1 MSTTTD
7 DPGVPDAPPLGRWA
21 TFRAAVRRSTEPAA
35 SGLPRWPIQLWFPA
49 VLVVVLIAAT
59 ALGVS
64 GSSTGML
71 WAVVGS
77 GPDPDLLSGTPR
89 ATRSDE
95 WLTQMAWIVS
105 QASQGYPEINQVVP
119 GGMDATVLLGLPAW
133 DWPTIF
139 RPDAAGFLFLGL
151 DRGLA
156 IRWWLPGFAMMAACY
171 AMLISL
177 LPRRPLSCAAIAVS
191 VFFWP
196 MIQWWYL
203 PSITWPVALCFLAIA
218 AAVFALRDPRLWVRI
233 LWATATG
240 YVAVAAAFTFYPPYL
255 IPAVLVA
262 AAIIVGLLVAEIV
275 PGTAGGLG
283 LRAGLQ
289 RMVPLVL
296 AALAAGG
303 VLLAFFVTRGETI
316 AAINNTVYPGQRLQP
331 PGAATWV
338 DVVATFGGLFAGG
351 MDFTQTY
358 SGLLGP
364 NASEASAP
372 ILLGVYLLIPL
383 AYFVVR
389 DWVIARRV
397 QWVMLACLGCAA
409 LLLAYLVVP
418 GWDPIAH
425 LLLLDRTTV
434 TRSRIGLGLLG
445 VVAIGLLVRRLD
457 EHRTDGPLPT
467 EHRTGRHRS
476 AGPTDRMP
484 WWVSGLTVA
493 AAVAGILL
501 VHSAL
506 TDNQDQALGGANH
519 LRLVAALF
527 VIAVL
532 LYTRGLAG
540 PASAALLAISV
551 VLTIGVN
558 PLYRGVLDLTETT
571 VGQRVE
577 SVNQAQPG
585 TWLAISSVELSSVL
599 VEAGIPAYNGVQLY
613 PAREM
618 WQDVDPDGEFA
629 DEWNRYA
636 SMVWEPGSGE
646 PVLRN
651 PQADVVI
658 ATFDSC
664 STFAQQHVSYVLAD
678 REVDQPCLET
688 VDAGKQGPTPYWI
701 YRVVA

>member
-7 DPGVPDAPPLGRWA
+7 DAGPSAVTPAPGWA
-21 TFRAAVRRSTEPAA
+21 AARATVRRVTEPAA

-49 VLVVVLIAAT
+49 VLVLLLIVLT

-77 GPDPDLLSGTPR
+77 GPDPDLLYGTPR

-105 QASQGYPEINQVVP
+105 QASQGYPDVNQVVP

-156 IRWWLPGFAMMAACY
+156 VRWWLPGFAMMAACY
-171 AMLISL
+171 AMLIAL

-203 PSITWPVALCFLAIA
+203 PSITWPAALCFLAIA
-218 AAVFALRDPRLWVRI
+218 AAVVALRDPRRWVRI
-233 LWATATG
+233 LWAAATG

-262 AAIIVGLLVAEIV
+262 AIVIVGVLLAEIGV
-275 PGTAGGLG
+275 GTTGGLG
-283 LRAGLQ
+283 VKAGAL
-289 RMVPLVL
+289 RMVPLLL
-296 AALAAGG
+296 AALAAGT
-303 VLLAFFVTRGETI
+303 VLVAFFVSRGETI
-316 AAINNTVYPGQRLQP
+316 AAIDDTVYPGQRLQP
-331 PGAATWV
+331 PGAATSV
-338 DVVATFGGLFAGG
+338 DVVATFSGLFAGG
-351 MDFTQTY
+351 MDSTQSY

-372 ILLGVYLLIPL
+372 ILLGVFLLIPL
-383 AYFVVR
+383 GYFVIR
-389 DWVIARRV
+389 DWVVARRV
-397 QWVMLACLGCAA
+397 QWVMLACLVCAGI
-409 LLLAYLVVP
+409 LLAYLVVP

-445 VVAIGLLVRRLD
+445 VVAVGLLVRRLD
-457 EHRTDGPLPT
+457 ERRAEEPP
-467 EHRTGRHRS
+467 GRL
-476 AGPTDRMP
+476 P
-484 WWVSGLTVA
+484 WWMSGVTIA

-506 TDNQDQALGGANH
+506 TDNQDQALAGANQ
-519 LRLVAALF
+519 LRVLAALF
-527 VIAVL
+527 VISVFL
-532 LYTRGLAG
+532 FTRGWAG
-540 PASAALLAISV
+540 AGSAGLLAISLI
-551 VLTIGVN
+551 LTIGVN
-558 PLYRGVLDLTETT
+558 PLYRGVLDLTDTAL
-571 VGQRVE
+571 GQQVE
-577 SVNQAQPG
+577 AVERAAPG

-629 DEWNRYA
+629 TEWNRYA
-636 SMVWEPGSGE
+636 SMVWEPGTGE

-651 PQADVVI
+651 PQADIVI

-664 STFAQQHVSYVLAD
+664 STFAQRHVTYVLAD
-678 REVDQPCLET
+678 REVDQSCLQT
-688 VDAGKQGPTPYWI
+688 VDSGKQGPTPYWI